1 MAQLDDRDLAARRA
15 QAQASVSAAQSGR
28 ASAEADGESAE
39 ARLILAR
46 ANHQRIEQLR
56 EKNSATPQELDR
68 ATAELRMAEAAVR
81 AARARLAEA
90 SASVAAGEAAS
101 RAAEV
106 AASFSTITAPFDGIV
121 TSRLIEPGNTAS
133 PGLPLLTIETTG
145 AFRLELQIDEGR
157 ARSLHT
163 GDAVA
168 VDLDGIEEGESMTG
182 RVVEIAR
189 AVDSAGHAFVVK
201 VQLPAAAE
209 VRSGMFA
216 RARFEA
222 EERKAL
228 VVPAS
233 AIVRRGQLSLVFA
246 VDGGGRAR
254 MRAITAGARSGDSV
268 EVLAGVQAGELVI
281 LSPPASL
288 VDGTAVRTTGGRP

>member
-1 MAQLDDRDLAARRA
+1 VILLDDRDLLARRA
-15 QAQASVSAAQSGR
+15 QAQASVSVAQSGR

-39 ARLILAR
+39 ARLALAQTNYR
-46 ANHQRIEQLR
+46 RIEQLR
-56 EKNSATPQELDR
+56 EKNSATPQELDQ
-68 ATAELRMAEAAVR
+68 ATAELRMAEAAGR
-81 AARARLAEA
+81 AARARLAVV

-101 RAAEV
+101 RASEID
-106 AASFSTITAPFDGIV
+106 ASFSTITAPFDGIV
-121 TSRLIEPGNTAS
+121 TSKLIEPGNTAS
-133 PGLPLLTIETTG
+133 PGLPLLTIEATG
-145 AFRLELQIDEGR
+145 ACRLELQIDEGR
-157 ARSLHT
+157 ARFLHP

-168 VDLDGIEEGESMTG
+168 VDLDGAAEWGSLTG
-182 RVVEIAR
+182 RVGEIAR

-201 VQLPAAAE
+201 VELPA
-209 VRSGMFA
+209 VKGLRSGMFA

-233 AIVRRGQLSLVFA
+233 AIVRRGQLSLVFV

-254 MRAITAGARSGDSV
+254 MRAITTGARSRDSV
-268 EVLAGVQAGELVI
+268 EVLAGVQEGELVV

-288 VDGTAVRTTGGRP
+288 VDGTVVRTTGGRP